1 MLDDLRKLAAEAIKV
16 RKRIKADT
24 EKLKEIKNQVVEK
37 SKNRNSSF
45 TIKVDE
51 GSIRIIKAK
60 RLISY
65 ILNRKGFNKLDND
78 TKNNLLKNK
87 LVKIKFLVNA
97 EGYENASTKNTVP
110 NNLEEL
116 IEKKERKPFSV
127 SVFLDKK
134 EQEDWMESFQK
145 IGELLDQPLR
155 EWDEEM
161 IIDDEAYQQAT
172 AEDPYEQLFLDETT
186 PEPSHFT
193 DDDPDDLSDTES
205 EEKGLGPGDK
215 DYVIVE
221 DDDDNYES
229 QEEKEEVLE
238 TARAGQEAA
247 EQNQVDLDEAV
258 TEEDIAD
265 EEENKKKKKKKEKEK
280 EKKKK

>member
-97 EGYENASTKNTVP
+97 EGYENASAKNTVP

-116 IEKKERKPFSV
+116 IEQKERKPFSV
-127 SVFLDKK
+127 SVFLDNK

-145 IGELLDQPLR
+145 IGELLDQPIR

>member
-97 EGYENASTKNTVP
+97 EGYENASAKNTVP

-127 SVFLDKK
+127 SVFLDNK

-145 IGELLDQPLR
+145 IGELLDQPIR

-205 EEKGLGPGDK
+205 EEKGLGPRDK

-265 EEENKKKKKKKEKEK
+265 EEENKKKKKEKEK

>member
-97 EGYENASTKNTVP
+97 EGYENASAKNTVP

-116 IEKKERKPFSV
+116 IEQKERKPFSV
-127 SVFLDKK
+127 SVFAHLHLHS
-134 EQEDWMESFQK
+134 QYSVLMY
-145 IGELLDQPLR
+145 
-155 EWDEEM
+155 
-161 IIDDEAYQQAT
+161 AC
-172 AEDPYEQLFLDETT
+172 LF
-186 PEPSHFT
+186 
-193 DDDPDDLSDTES
+193 
-205 EEKGLGPGDK
+205 
-215 DYVIVE
+215 
-221 DDDDNYES
+221 
-229 QEEKEEVLE
+229 
-238 TARAGQEAA
+238 
-247 EQNQVDLDEAV
+247 
-258 TEEDIAD
+258 
-265 EEENKKKKKKKEKEK
+265 
-280 EKKKK
+280 

>member
-116 IEKKERKPFSV
+116 IEQKERKPFSV
-127 SVFLDKK
+127 SVFLDNK

-265 EEENKKKKKKKEKEK
+265 EEENKKKKKEK

>member
-127 SVFLDKK
+127 SVFLDNK